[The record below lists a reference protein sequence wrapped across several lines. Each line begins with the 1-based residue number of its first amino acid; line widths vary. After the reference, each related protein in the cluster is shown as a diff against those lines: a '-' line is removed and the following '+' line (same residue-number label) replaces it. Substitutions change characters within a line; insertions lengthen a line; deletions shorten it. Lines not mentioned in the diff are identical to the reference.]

1 MGESSMENRKD
12 EIANEVIDI
21 FKLAKNDEVAKL
33 LLYYIEHNDC
43 VRQSVKKLIKACN
56 RQEFMYNSPVPAI
69 AVFLPSIAQ
78 TIINLIIKD
87 VYGQTPAMAT
97 GFINVGC
104 AMAFAQMLQI
114 NKREIRNNKWAVI
127 KSLENKK
134 DKKLSDSANNLF
146 YDRIEELLT
155 NAEYRYVLLSYIDMV
170 NKREKFERKLQNL
183 EEIKSGVNKLHV
195 DDFSYEK

>member
-1 MGESSMENRKD
+1 MRFYEKVR
-12 EIANEVIDI
+12 EVMRGY
-21 FKLAKNDEVAKL
+21 K
-33 LLYYIEHNDC
+33 
-43 VRQSVKKLIKACN
+43 
-56 RQEFMYNSPVPAI
+56 
-69 AVFLPSIAQ
+69 
-78 TIINLIIKD
+78 
-87 VYGQTPAMAT
+87 G
-97 GFINVGC
+97 
-104 AMAFAQMLQI
+104 
-114 NKREIRNNKWAVI
+114 
-127 KSLENKK
+127 NKK